1 MYFFIFVP
9 MNEQVIDIYEI
20 IRTFT
25 NKLDALQSDLDTVRV
40 ELTVAQEEIRV
51 LKYENVCLKVENKEL
66 KKRLD
71 KYEKPSKASHNSSIP
86 PGKEDFKSETIR
98 RTKSLREK
106 SDRPIGGQLNH
117 KGYTRKMVSAPDEV
131 MNHVSQY
138 CTNCGC
144 DLSGVDAILEDTTQ
158 EIDLQPIETIVKEHR
173 HYVRSCTCGCKNRS
187 SLNRIRGGNKMVFG
201 KNIQSL
207 VVYLNIVQCVPYE
220 RLQSA
225 LKTIFNIDI
234 SQGSI
239 RNIIV
244 KTKKEAQKALV
255 LIKNHIS
262 ESKVVGFDESGC
274 FCHGILNWSWIAQTP
289 LATFV
294 FIAKNRSGKV
304 LEQKFGKALENMI
317 AVTDRHQTYFSLD
330 FKNHQICL
338 AHILRELQYLNDVDS
353 TQDWSKR
360 MQELLREAIHTRN
373 QNPTKSFDTKPWI
386 ARLNEL
392 LSQNVSH
399 LKDCFEALRKGIM
412 KRRLYVFPFLEN
424 PAIPATNNASERG
437 FRKIKI
443 KQKISGTFR
452 SDICAEAFMDLHS
465 ILDTAWKNK
474 QNQLSAILAL
484 K

>member
-1 MYFFIFVP
+1 

-20 IRTFT
+20 IHAFT
-25 NKLDALQSDLDTVRV
+25 NKLEALQSELDTVRV
-40 ELTVAQEEIRV
+40 ELAEAREEIRV
-51 LKYENVCLKVENKEL
+51 LKYENECLKTENKAL
-66 KKRLD
+66 KRRLD
-71 KYEKPSKASHNSSIP
+71 KYEKPSKDSTNSSIP
-86 PGKEDFKSETIR
+86 PAKEDIKSETIR
-98 RTKSLREK
+98 RTQSLREK

-117 KGYTRKMVSAPDEV
+117 AGHTRKMVSAPDEV
-131 MNHVSQY
+131 IDHVALY

-144 DLSGVDAILEDTTQ
+144 DLSGIDAILEDTTQ
-158 EIDLQPIETIVKEHR
+158 EIDLPPIETIVKEHR

-187 SLNRIRGGNKMVFG
+187 SRNRRRGGNQVVFG
-201 KNIQSL
+201 KNIQAL

-225 LKTIFNIDI
+225 LKTLFNIDM
-234 SQGSI
+234 SQGTI

-244 KTKKEAQKALV
+244 KTNNEAQQALG

-262 ESKVVGFDESGC
+262 KSKVVGFDESGC

-294 FIAKNRSGKV
+294 FIAKSRSGKE
-304 LEQKFGKALENMI
+304 LKQRFGKDLENMT
-317 AVTDRHQTYFSLD
+317 AVTDRHPTYFSLD

-360 MQELLREAIHTRN
+360 MQELLKEAIHIRN
-373 QNPTKSFDTKPWI
+373 QNPTKSIDTKPWM

-392 LSQNVSH
+392 LAQNVSH

-412 KRRLYVFPFLEN
+412 KRRLCVFPFLGN

-474 QNQLSAILAL
+474 QNQLNAILAL